1 MYPKSGLEVGGLG
14 VCTLLA
20 TCICSCGFHSP
31 QRGAQSEERQGG
43 VEALMLGLR
52 MVLLTLVVC
61 SSRDRN
67 GPHNLK

>member
-31 QRGAQSEERQGG
+31 QRGAQSEEGQGA
-43 VEALMLGLR
+43 VEAPDVGPKYGSAP
-52 MVLLTLVVC
+52 TC
-61 SSRDRN
+61 S
-67 GPHNLK
+67 L